1 MSILK
6 WIKSSKIREPS
17 SPGLPSPSRA
27 TSEDDA
33 IAITA
38 ANEAIESLS
47 DSPKASPSR
56 QGKRKR
62 GEYGSYT
69 PEERAKFAKIA
80 NDFGVAKA
88 SRKISS
94 DLGKRVSETTIRSMR
109 DEYRKKI
116 KINLEKRI
124 ASEIKELPTK
134 IRGRP
139 LMLGDKLDDRV
150 KMFVKNLRAA
160 GGVVNTTIVVAA
172 ARGIVRAENRALLVE
187 NGGHLDVSRDYAR
200 SLMRRMNLVKR
211 KGTKTARKLP
221 VDFENLKAEYLKKIT
236 KCVEEYNIPHELVIN
251 FDQTG
256 LKMVPTSEWT
266 LEALR

>member
-1 MSILK
+1 MCIQGKLPGSSSSDPHTTLHIWSK
-6 WIKSSKIREPS
+6 GKQFWNGNDHCTNSKIRE
-17 SPGLPSPSRA
+17 PSPSRA
-27 TSEDDA
+27 TSKDDA

-56 QGKRKR
+56 PGKRKR

-116 KINLEKRI
+116 KINLEQRI

-172 ARGIVRAENRALLVE
+172 ARGIQGSREINQNLENIESIRIC
-187 NGGHLDVSRDYAR
+187 
-200 SLMRRMNLVKR
+200 
-211 KGTKTARKLP
+211 
-221 VDFENLKAEYLKKIT
+221 FIT
-236 KCVEEYNIPHELVIN
+236 I
-251 FDQTG
+251 QTG
-256 LKMVPTSEWT
+256 NYMHIYIPGDLDNNI
-266 LEALR
+266 